1 MNSEGS
7 KLAQTTS
14 NASTQTAGSWLNRT
28 AGIVRRISV
37 WLNMLAYAALAG
49 LMLLVTINVILRAVF
64 NSPILG
70 TYDISGFLTVV
81 AIGCGLAL
89 CSLDNGH
96 IEIGLFVDK
105 TKGQTHRWI
114 TFCGRALTCAI
125 LAVYT
130 YALFD
135 FGTRLMKA
143 SEVSVTTKTPLYLFV
158 YLLAVCFLV
167 FTLAAGIR
175 VFTKNMEGEQK

>member
-1 MNSEGS
+1 M
-7 KLAQTTS
+7 AQATS
-14 NASTQTAGSWLNRT
+14 HDSSQTPGLWPGRASD
-28 AGIVRRISV
+28 IVRRISV
-37 WLNMLAYAALAG
+37 WLNSIAYAALAG

-64 NSPILG
+64 KFPILG

-96 IEIGLFVDK
+96 IEIGLFVDQ
-105 TKGQTHRWI
+105 TKGRTHRWI
-114 TFCGRALTCAI
+114 TTAGRALTCVI

-135 FGTRLMKA
+135 FGGRLMKA
-143 SEVSVTTKTPLYLFV
+143 NEVSVTTKTPLYLFV

-175 VFTKNMEGEQK
+175 VFIKDMEGQQT